1 MQLAHAN
8 FINTFRNMS
17 SVQDL
22 LPLASI
28 GIRPDPD
35 VYHGFVG
42 IIELGCA
49 LLIIAGI
56 PKARLY
62 ALFVLLVVM
71 IGAIY
76 SHVALHDPVNNIVP
90 AVVALVLVLTLL
102 YLDGAVSVKIKTN

>member
-1 MQLAHAN
+1 M
-8 FINTFRNMS
+8 F
-17 SVQDL
+17 
-22 LPLASI
+22 PLAPI

-35 VYHGFVG
+35 VYRAFVG

-76 SHVALHDPVNNIVP
+76 SHIALHDPVNNIAP
-90 AVVALVLVLTLL
+90 AVVALLLILTLL
-102 YLDGAVSVKIKTN
+102 YLEGALSVKIKTN